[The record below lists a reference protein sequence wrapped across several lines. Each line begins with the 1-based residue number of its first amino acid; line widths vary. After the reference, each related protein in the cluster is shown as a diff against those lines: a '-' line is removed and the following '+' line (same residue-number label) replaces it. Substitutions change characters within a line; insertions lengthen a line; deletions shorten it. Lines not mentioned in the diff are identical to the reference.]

1 MRFMEGMI
9 VGGLLATGATLMY
22 TNNYNKTNPKK
33 MMKKGKQLVK
43 KMGIM

>member
-1 MRFMEGMI
+1 MKFMEGMI
-9 VGGLLATGATLMY
+9 IGGIIATGATLMY
-22 TNNYNKTNPKK
+22 TNNNPKR